1 MGKLRKEPKTKP
13 FLNESEFQR
22 YSALLNEAKNAA
34 TDNHVYYDLEKDEKP
49 SKVRKAFLFV
59 AEKESLPVTIRRE
72 RNSGSLVF
80 NFSGG
85 AKSTTT
91 RMSAEESRRRIIQA
105 LTTAKK
111 PLQKAEVISSTGI
124 SPSTWNIRI
133 KELIRDGKV
142 KRTGDRR
149 DTKYSLAS

>member
-1 MGKLRKEPKTKP
+1 MGKLRKEPKAKP
-13 FLNESEFQR
+13 FLSETEYQH
-22 YSALLNEAKNAA
+22 YSNLLHDAKNAA
-34 TDNHVYYDLEKDEKP
+34 VDNNVYYDLEDGEKP
-49 SKVRKAFLFV
+49 SRARKAFLFV
-59 AEKESLPVTIRRE
+59 AERENISVTIRRE

-80 NFSGG
+80 NFSGS
-85 AKSTTT
+85 AKSSSS
-91 RMSAEESRRRIIQA
+91 RMSAEESRRRIISA
-105 LTTAKK
+105 LANSKK

-133 KELIRDGKV
+133 KELIKDGQV

>member
-13 FLNESEFQR
+13 FLNESEYQH
-22 YSALLNEAKNAA
+22 YSAILNEAKNAA

-59 AEKESLPVTIRRE
+59 AEKESVPVTIRRE

-80 NFSGG
+80 NFSGS
-85 AKSTTT
+85 AKTTT

-105 LTTAKK
+105 LSTAKK

-142 KRTGDRR
+142 RRTGDRR